1 MARGSDAA
9 PLARLCRS
17 AARCQSRGADSGQ
30 GRGAGPL
37 QHGLHRHPAAAA
49 RGERVAARAR
59 ARQQRSGGAG
69 AGAAHMSGGGE
80 DWRPSASRER
90 LIARAALLAR
100 AREFFAARAVL
111 EVDTPLVVNAPVSDV
126 HIHCASVQLAP
137 QRPAAPQ
144 PATPALRF
152 LHASPEYAM
161 KRLLAAG
168 SGDIYQICHVV
179 RGLESGRLHNPEFT
193 LIEWY
198 RLGFSL
204 EALMDEVEA
213 LVRELLGEVSAQR
226 SSERISYQDAFL
238 RELALD
244 PFTAPEAALA
254 QAAQPLGFAGA
265 GADRDVWLE
274 LLMASLVGPRL
285 GREALTFVHGYP
297 ATQAALARLDPR
309 EPRAARR
316 FELYCDG
323 IELAHRFHEL
333 AAPNEQRARFERDN
347 AQRRRLGLPVFPPDE
362 RLLTALACGFPDCT
376 GVALGF
382 DRTLMLATG
391 AAHIEEV
398 LAFPTARA

>member
-1 MARGSDAA
+1 MTD
-9 PLARLCRS
+9 
-17 AARCQSRGADSGQ
+17 
-30 GRGAGPL
+30 
-37 QHGLHRHPAAAA
+37 
-49 RGERVAARAR
+49 
-59 ARQQRSGGAG
+59 
-69 AGAAHMSGGGE
+69 GGE
-80 DWRPSASRER
+80 WRPSASRER
-90 LIARAALLAR
+90 LIERAALLAR
-100 AREFFAARAVL
+100 TRKFFAARGVL
-111 EVDTPLVVNAPVSDV
+111 EVDTPLLVNAPVSDV

-137 QRPAAPQ
+137 APPATGAQPAAP
-144 PATPALRF
+144 PLRF

-226 SSERISYQDAFL
+226 SSERISYRDAFA
-238 RELALD
+238 RELGLD
-244 PFTAPEAALA
+244 PFTAPAAELA
-254 QAAQPLGFAGA
+254 KAAQPLGFAGA
-265 GADRDVWLE
+265 GTDRDVWLE
-274 LLMASLVGPRL
+274 LLMGSLVGPRL

-309 EPRAARR
+309 EPRVARR

-323 IELAHRFHEL
+323 IELANGFHEL

-362 RLLTALACGFPDCT
+362 RLLAALGSGFPDCA

-391 AAHIEEV
+391 ATHIDEV